1 MLQFGSVKAS
11 SANTLSVKSRAY
23 MSRASTSSN
32 APAELRKG
40 LFRVEHTYLKPDT
53 WSTALRPKTDVGSA
67 TALQVAQIA
76 IVD

>member
-1 MLQFGSVKAS
+1 
-11 SANTLSVKSRAY
+11 